1 MRFDPDMPSGGRKKK
16 MKLPLKEQVELRK
29 AEKRWVRPAEAEAAL
44 AQAEKETQVSM
55 CWIT

>member
-1 MRFDPDMPSGGRKKK
+1 

-29 AEKRWVRPAEAEAAL
+29 AEKRWVKPAEAEAAL
-44 AQAEKETQVSM
+44 AQAEKETQVST